1 MQSPGFRPRRFLWC
15 LLALLPAGVFAQIT
29 ESPHTVAPGR
39 VLVEVDGLRLSYD
52 RADAAGNKLTAVAVA
67 TTFFTAGLTR
77 DVDVQAG
84 IELFLRRSLERRGVR
99 DTRAGIG
106 DLYFRTKWTFW
117 RDEAHGA
124 AAALMPYVKIPSNSA
139 GLGNDS
145 VEGGLIIPWELK
157 GQNGFTAGA
166 MLQWDVVRNHDNN
179 GYDAHWHLTGLAR
192 RDLTKSLAVYA
203 EGLVSFYST
212 GFSDWE
218 GSVGVGALYQL
229 TKSLEF
235 DYELVRGL
243 NRRATDWTHV
253 FRVNWG
259 W

>member
-1 MQSPGFRPRRFLWC
+1 MNAPGRHIVRWLPW
-15 LLALLPAGVFAQIT
+15 LLLLVPGSALAQIT

-39 VLVEVDGLRLSYD
+39 VLVEVDGLRLTYD
-52 RADAAGNKLTAVAVA
+52 RADAAGNKLTTVAVA
-67 TTFFTAGLTR
+67 TTFITAGLTSS
-77 DVDVQAG
+77 VDVQAG
-84 IELFLRRSLERRGVR
+84 MELFLRHSLQWRGAR
-99 DTRAGIG
+99 NTRAGIG

-117 RDEAHGA
+117 RDEARGA
-124 AAALMPYVKIPSNSA
+124 AVALMPYVKIPSNSA

-145 VEGGLIIPWELK
+145 VEGGLIVPWELK
-157 GQNGFTAGA
+157 GRDGFSAGA
-166 MLQWDVVRNHDNN
+166 MLQWDVVRNDDNN

-192 RDLTKSLAVYA
+192 QELTKSLAAYA

-212 GFSDWE
+212 GLSDWQ
-218 GSVGVGALYQL
+218 GSVGVGLIYQL

-243 NRRATDWTHV
+243 NRSATDWTHV